1 MRKPA
6 QVHDTGNNRATK
18 RKEDI
23 DWKTWW
29 PFTLATGDAYKQLNR
44 RQRPNPAT
52 PMTHEEAPL

>member
-1 MRKPA
+1 MRKPT

-18 RKEDI
+18 RKKDI

-44 RQRPNPAT
+44 RERKKVSPSMEDA
-52 PMTHEEAPL
+52 LL

>member
-23 DWKTWW
+23 DWKTW
-29 PFTLATGDAYKQLNR
+29 PFTRVTGDAYKQLNR
-44 RQRPNPAT
+44 RQRQKDLPT
-52 PMTHEEAPL
+52 KEEAPL

>member
-44 RQRPNPAT
+44 RQRQKDLST
-52 PMTHEEAPL
+52 KEEAPL

>member
-44 RQRPNPAT
+44 RAKPAT
-52 PMTHEEAPL
+52 PTTQHEEAPL

>member
-23 DWKTWW
+23 DWKNWW
-29 PFTLATGDAYKQLNR
+29 PFTRATGDAYKQLNR
-44 RQRPNPAT
+44 RAKLAT
-52 PMTHEEAPL
+52 PTTHEEAPL